1 MLRSNKEKVLL
12 QYTQRKKAKIMW
24 KNYSSKGYYYDEQED
39 ITYIN
44 NDRLTEEEMVELIG
58 ILGFMLDTSVDNEEY
73 LLVEVRHGEG
83 DLFEETFA
91 TIKEA
96 YNRLEAHF
104 DPSLYEFVTDEIFN
118 SIKEEAEVA

>member
-1 MLRSNKEKVLL
+1 
-12 QYTQRKKAKIMW
+12 MW

-118 SIKEEAEVA
+118 SIKEETEVA